1 MLRKRINWL
10 PVMMAMELAACG
22 TADINPPVAT
32 LVAPASQSTFNSA
45 SALTIETA
53 FSDDTDLLQ
62 YTLTVLIEEDPTAD
76 VAHMEVPFTF
86 GQSYGLLG
94 KQETKAVSL
103 PIPLMVATGIYVV
116 EVWCVDRNGNLSDK
130 QQVRVRI
137 ANSFDNKAPQ
147 LTLQQPASTFTTGAS
162 SVISIQGTMSDDVQL
177 GGVFAYITEA
187 GSPDII
193 RREVVGYDTKSAAF
207 NFTITAPSIPG
218 TYRLTVAAADKVNNR
233 TLQEIQL
240 TVN

>member
-1 MLRKRINWL
+1 
-10 PVMMAMELAACG
+10 MMAVVLAACG

-32 LVAPASQSTFNSA
+32 LLSPTSQSTFNSA

-53 FSDDTDLLQ
+53 FSDDADLLQ

-94 KQETKAVSL
+94 KQETKSVSL
-103 PIPLMVATGIYVV
+103 PVPLMVATGIYVV

-130 QQVRVRI
+130 QQARIRI

-147 LTLQQPASTFTTGAS
+147 ITVQQPATSFTTTTS
-162 SVISIQGTMSDDVQL
+162 SIITVQGTMSDDVQL

-187 GSPDII
+187 GNADII
-193 RREVVGYDTKSAAF
+193 SRQVVGYDTKSAAF